1 MTEPYDPQPDRYL
14 DSGAYAAD
22 ALSPEEVAAFE
33 AAMAADPALRDEAD
47 SLRATTARL
56 GMAAA
61 EPVPAGLRDRVMAEV
76 DQTRQDAPA
85 GSGVVVPIGS
95 RRWSGTARLLGAAAA
110 VLAVVTIG
118 VSVWGASLSRQNDAL
133 VAASAEVTRVI
144 TAPDA
149 RTISG
154 PVDGQAGRGAV
165 VVSPTLDA
173 AVFVAEGLGAPPTGQ
188 TYQLWLIGAD
198 GSASSAGTFSPGQ
211 DGMAA
216 VALSGSP
223 ETAAAVGMTLEPQGG
238 STQPTTTP
246 VLALPLA

>member
-1 MTEPYDPQPDRYL
+1 MTEPHDAQPDRYL
-14 DSGAYAAD
+14 DTGAYAAD

-33 AAMAADPALRDEAD
+33 AAMAADPALREEAD

-56 GMAAA
+56 GLAAA
-61 EPVPAGLRDRVMAEV
+61 EPAPAGLRDRVMAEV
-76 DQTRQDAPA
+76 DQTRQDAPPGA
-85 GSGVVVPIGS
+85 GVVVPIGS
-95 RRWSGTARLLGAAAA
+95 QRWSGTARLLAAAAA
-110 VLAVVTIG
+110 VLAVVALG
-118 VSVWGASLSRQNDAL
+118 VSVWGVGLSRQNDAL

-154 PVDGQAGRGAV
+154 PVDGQSGRGAV
-165 VVSPTLDA
+165 VVSPALDS
-173 AVFVAEGLGAPPTGQ
+173 AVFVAEGLAAPPSGQ

-198 GSASSAGTFSPGQ
+198 GSARSAGSFSPDQ

-216 VALSGSP
+216 VRLSGSP
-223 ETAAAVGMTLEPQGG
+223 ETAAAVGMTVEPQGG
-238 STQPTTTP
+238 STQPTSTP